1 MPGVKTDIV
10 RANGLEV
17 HYATEGSGPP
27 LLLLHGATSTGTHD
41 WGAQRPLLRAEFTLY
56 MPDARG
62 HHRTRF
68 DAREGWSRAVL
79 VEDAIAFAD
88 AMGLARFHLMGL
100 SMGARTAME
109 LAARHP
115 ERVLSMVAVSPTMEP
130 QPAASVARRRLDPEA
145 IVRDEPAW
153 AAELQRRHDP
163 YQGAGAWQRL
173 AVAIRDDTQGLT
185 PMAPEQL
192 RRIRLPVLL
201 AYGDGDPWVPLEQ
214 AVRTKR
220 QLPEARLLVVPA
232 CGHVVQAER
241 PSLFNPAMMQFLRA
255 VKAGA

>member
-1 MPGVKTDIV
+1 MPSVKSDTV

-27 LLLLHGATSTGTHD
+27 LLMLHGATSMGTLD
-41 WGAQRPLLRAEFTLY
+41 WGAQRPLLRAEFTLV

-68 DAREGWSRAVL
+68 DAAHGWSRAAL
-79 VEDAIAFAD
+79 VDDALAIA
-88 AMGLARFHLMGL
+88 
-100 SMGARTAME
+100 TAVE

-115 ERVLSMVAVSPTMEP
+115 ERVLSLVAVSPTMEP
-130 QPAASVARRRLDPEA
+130 RPAASVARRRLDPEA
-145 IVRDEPAW
+145 ILRDEPGW
-153 AAELQRRHDP
+153 AAELEQRHDP
-163 YQGAGAWQRL
+163 HQGAGAWRRL
-173 AVAIRDDTQGLT
+173 VVAIRDDTQELT
-185 PMAPEQL
+185 AMTPEQL

-201 AYGDGDPWVPLEQ
+201 AYGDRDPWVPLEQ
-214 AVRTKR
+214 AVRIRR
-220 QLPEARLLVVPA
+220 QLPDARLLVVPA

-241 PSLFNPAMMQFLRA
+241 PSLFNPALMQFLRA